1 MRVHHLLAC
10 ILVAATASATAT
22 PIPEGYDERVP
33 YGRHERA
40 RPHGDHDWVML
51 GSPTPTRFGTE
62 YFMVSRDSGW
72 VRTLRIDATYGTV
85 VIRQIEVI
93 TRDHVTKTIIVNRR
107 LDQFHPT
114 AYVDLGVP
122 RRIEQLIVTANRQ
135 PRGTYVIYGSPA
147 PLPVVREVA
156 AR

>member
-1 MRVHHLLAC
+1 MRVHHLFAC
-10 ILVAATASATAT
+10 ILVAVTASATAT

-33 YGRHERA
+33 YGRHERG
-40 RPHGDHDWVML
+40 RPHGERDWVML
-51 GSPTPTRFGTE
+51 ASPTPTRFGTE
-62 YFMVSRDSGW
+62 YFIVSPDTGW
-72 VRTLRIDATYGTV
+72 VRTLRVDATFGTV

-93 TRDHVTKTIIVNRR
+93 TRDHVSKTIAVNRR
-107 LDQFHPT
+107 LDRFHPT
-114 AYVDLGVP
+114 TYIDLGVP
-122 RRIEQLIVTANRQ
+122 RRVAQLIVSVNRQ